1 MFRKPNTRHHF
12 FWYSQRQ
19 FSFLLT
25 AFGLL
30 GRRQSF
36 RCDVS
41 CLMLAGCRR
50 RNFIPRIQVLQQLY
64 GCCLT
69 SGTWDRH
76 TWCHRLSGIE
86 FWLYTVI
93 WCITYL
99 LWRALSFSDCLVLL
113 ILCSLLQ
120 RSLSPAH
127 PFFAWRLT
135 RHECLLV
142 CLMFLHVLGW
152 VI

>member
-1 MFRKPNTRHHF
+1 MKIDT
-12 FWYSQRQ
+12 
-19 FSFLLT
+19 SFLQLCYE
-25 AFGLL
+25 FLD
-30 GRRQSF
+30 SN
-36 RCDVS
+36 VS
-41 CLMLAGCRR
+41 VVVAVWFMAKNLFNRLKIYSILIALIRW
-50 RNFIPRIQVLQQLY
+50 RNFIPRIQVRQQLY

-76 TWCHRLSGIE
+76 TWCHRLSRIE

-99 LWRALSFSDCLVLL
+99 LWRALSFSACLVLL
-113 ILCSLLQ
+113 LLYSLLL
-120 RSLSPAH
+120 RSWSPAH
-127 PFFAWRLT
+127 LFFGRRLT

-142 CLMFLHVLGW
+142 CLILLHVLGW